1 VVRHPSGFFR
11 ARQVLDLD
19 SGYVGGEQPIW
30 SEYRNLGSGALGA
43 VISAKLATLNQLDTV
58 YGVADLYKL
67 SEVIRVDNFNHQ
79 LATRWATRDQER

>member
-1 VVRHPSGFFR
+1 M
-11 ARQVLDLD
+11 
-19 SGYVGGEQPIW
+19 
-30 SEYRNLGSGALGA
+30 
-43 VISAKLATLNQLDTV
+43 ISAKLATLNQLDTV